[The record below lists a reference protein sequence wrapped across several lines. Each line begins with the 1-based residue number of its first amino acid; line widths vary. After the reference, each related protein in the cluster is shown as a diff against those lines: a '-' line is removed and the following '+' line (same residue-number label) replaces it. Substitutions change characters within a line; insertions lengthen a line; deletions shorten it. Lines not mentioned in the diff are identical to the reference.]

1 MADADTLVRDEDIRH
16 DDLPV
21 ERLVEDDIRFDDTEF
36 NPQLE
41 PQKATAWLNLLR
53 ESEKAFEPWNDH
65 CDKID
70 KLYGNLERL
79 ANNARDKE
87 FQIFWANCEVIKPAI
102 YSTPPEPVVVT
113 KFKDRRPV
121 YQASAEMLER
131 CVTVAF
137 DNAYINELMLQVR
150 DDVALIGRGVAWCR
164 YESGGDGDGYYDD
177 GERVCIDFKHR
188 KDFLHSVS
196 RCWAEVT
203 WVAAA
208 SYLTR
213 EQARKRFKP
222 YSGDE
227 YQDADYR
234 VDRDSKEVGG
244 ADNRERAKFWEIWDK
259 QRKRCVW
266 VAEGCENILD
276 EDKSHLDL
284 PGYFPCPKPAYGS
297 LQRGS
302 LVPVPDVMQ
311 YKDQL
316 EELNLLT
323 SRIHALTDALE
334 AKGFYPAGGAELA
347 DAIQKAITTHT
358 PGRVLVPIS
367 NWAAFGGSKEIIVW
381 LPIDQIANVIQTC
394 IATRK
399 EIVQDIYQV
408 IGLSDI
414 MRGASDPRET
424 LGAQTL
430 KTEYGSSRI
439 RDKQY
444 ELVRL
449 ARDLVC
455 ITGDIITDKFD
466 KVTMIEMSQSQ
477 LPTDAMK
484 RKQVADIQQQL
495 QNQQLALQKAQGLPQ
510 FQQAQQQNPEQMQQ
524 LMGQAEQMMKE
535 GQNAIGKIMNQPSIE
550 QVFHFLKDNR
560 LKSFVLDIETDSTI
574 QIDEASEKQRRTE
587 FVGVLSQLLPQLAQ
601 MIMADPMTANFC
613 GEVLKFATAPFRAGR
628 AMDGAIDDLVAQME
642 AKAGQQ
648 RPDDPMTV
656 QAKTAKE
663 IESMKLQAKA
673 QSDAAELKLKQEE
686 LKQKDRHEQMRLQSH
701 QAIEVM
707 KLRGDQQQDQAKAQQ
722 TNLKMIADRQKH
734 QADMLKA
741 NTDLQGAAA
750 KLDMQRETQQI
761 KHNDM
766 MAKAVERRAAQQ
778 FRQTQQAAQRFPGG
792 V

>member
-1 MADADTLVRDEDIRH
+1 MAKPDEDERYGPPGDLDEEPNAADIRH
-16 DDLPV
+16 DDL
-21 ERLVEDDIRFDDTEF
+21 EF

-41 PQKATAWLNLLR
+41 PKKALAWLNLLK
-53 ESEKAFEPWNDH
+53 ESEKAFESWNDH

-70 KLYGNLERL
+70 KLYGNLDRL
-79 ANNARDKE
+79 SQMGRDKE
-87 FQIFWANCEVIKPAI
+87 FQMFWANCEVIKPAI
-102 YSTPPEPVVVT
+102 YSTPPQPVVVT

-121 YQASAEMLER
+121 YQASADMLER

-137 DNAYINELMLQVR
+137 DNAYIQELMLQVR

-164 YESGGDGDGYYDD
+164 YESGGEGNGYYD
-177 GERVCIDFKHR
+177 GERVCVDFKHR
-188 KDFLHSVS
+188 RDFLHSVS
-196 RCWAEVT
+196 RSWPEVT
-203 WVAAA
+203 WVAGA

-213 EQARKRFKP
+213 EQARDRFKP

-234 VDRDSKEVGG
+234 VDRDSREVGG
-244 ADNRERAKFWEIWDK
+244 ADARERAKFWEIWDK

-276 EDKSHLDL
+276 EDDSHLEL
-284 PGYFPCPKPAYGS
+284 SGYFPCPKPAYGS

-302 LVPVPDVMQ
+302 LVPVPDVLQ

-316 EELNLLT
+316 EELNDLT

-367 NWAAFGGSKEIIVW
+367 NWAAFGGSKEVIVW
-381 LPIDQIANVIQTC
+381 LPIEQIASVIQTC
-394 IATRK
+394 IAVRK
-399 EIVQDIYQV
+399 EIVQDIYQI

-430 KTEYGSSRI
+430 KSEYGSSRI

-455 ITGDIITDKFD
+455 ITGEIITDKFD
-466 KVTMIEMSQSQ
+466 KVTLVEMSQSQ

-484 RKQVADIQQQL
+484 RKQVGDIQQQL
-495 QNQQLALQKAQGLPQ
+495 SNQQLALQKAQQLPQ
-510 FQQAQQQNPEQMQQ
+510 FAQAQQQNPEQMQQ
-524 LMGQAEQMMKE
+524 LMGQAQQMMQE
-535 GQNAIGKIMNQPSIE
+535 GQAAITKVMEKPSIE

-560 LKSFVLDIETDSTI
+560 LKTFVLDIETDSTV
-574 QIDEASEKQRRTE
+574 QIDETSEKQRRGE
-587 FVGVLSQLLPQLAQ
+587 FIGMLAQLLPQLAQ

-613 GEVLKFATAPFRAGR
+613 GEILKFAVAPFRAAR
-628 AMDGAIDDLVAQME
+628 SLDGAIDDLVTQME
-642 AKAGQQ
+642 SKAGQQ
-648 RPDDPMTV
+648 RPDDAMTV

-663 IESMKLQAKA
+663 IEGMKIQAQQQTDAAKLKLEQAKLQQHDEHTKMKLQ
-673 QSDAAELKLKQEE
+673 SD
-686 LKQKDRHEQMRLQSH
+686 
-701 QAIEVM
+701 QAIEAM
-707 KLRGDQQQDQAKAQQ
+707 KLRADQTQNDAQAQHA
-722 TNLKMIADRQKH
+722 NMKMLADREKH
-734 QADMLKA
+734 QADMLKVNADVQA
-741 NTDLQGAAA
+741 NAQ
-750 KLDMQRETQQI
+750 KLDMARETQQI
-761 KHNDM
+761 KHNDI
-766 MAKAVERRAAQQ
+766 MARAVERRAM
-778 FRQTQQAAQRFPGG
+778 QQAAQQRQTTRGFPGG
-792 V
+792 P